1 MNRFLIFAVLILSWA
16 STALAEQA
24 LILTEIEQVQEKV
37 WYLQRDIASQTSQL
51 QEQKKQIEKLSA
63 LVKKTQ
69 EESTVRLQE
78 EVQHLEKQQE
88 EVLQLKNELQELKSI
103 VTAIDREVKTLGRDI
118 STGSEKTGTQEGLL
132 KSLQETVAT
141 QATRTEQAFILL
153 RDKLEETR
161 AELESQKATR
171 NEKLNQIVLWGGGL
185 ALGLVILLT
194 SILIFRGGSSKKSGD
209 DRRRSQ
215 DYEL

>member
-1 MNRFLIFAVLILSWA
+1 MNRFFIFGLLVLSWA
-16 STALAEQA
+16 SPAMAEQA

-63 LVKKTQ
+63 LVKKVQ
-69 EESTVRLQE
+69 KESTAGSRE
-78 EVQHLEKQQE
+78 EVQRLEKQQE
-88 EVLQLKNELQELKSI
+88 EVLQLKNDLQELKTM
-103 VTAIDREVKTLGRDI
+103 VTAIESELKTLGRDI

-132 KSLQETVAT
+132 KSLQDTVAT
-141 QATRTEQAFILL
+141 QSTRTEQAFILI

-161 AELESQKATR
+161 AELESLKATR
-171 NEKLNQIVLWGGGL
+171 NEKLNQIVLWGGGV
-185 ALGLVILLT
+185 ALGLLILLI
-194 SILIFRGGSSKKSGD
+194 SILIFRGGSSKKSGNE
-209 DRRRSQ
+209 RRRSQ